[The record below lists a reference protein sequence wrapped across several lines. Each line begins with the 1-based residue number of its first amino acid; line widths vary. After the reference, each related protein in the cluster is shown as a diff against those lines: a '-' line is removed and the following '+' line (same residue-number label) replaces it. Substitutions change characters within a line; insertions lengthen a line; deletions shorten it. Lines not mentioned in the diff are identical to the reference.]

1 MSETAECKV
10 TGNPQVREDRDQ
22 TAFAKVQRQGVE
34 RIAKVNHRVGPIS
47 GRKRLLSAVASLGN
61 TVSRKLPA
69 HLPRKHRMLA
79 EPHAFP
85 RISRIADMTTR
96 DTPPV
101 LQRLNT
107 HCAMALEA
115 AASLCKLR
123 LSDEITVEHWLLA
136 LLEAGD
142 GDIPAIMNHYGIDV
156 DVLWGVLM
164 STIDRLPRNL
174 RKEPILSS
182 QLVSLLHACADNRYW
197 PIRSANLLQVIVDSP
212 HVLRAPSLW
221 PLLNFSSAEVGKLLP
236 ELAAKTCETPQPLSA
251 PSSLVESMLQTSF
264 EPAMTAAGLSR
275 GASASNGV
283 GAAAPLARYTTDLT
297 ECARSGELD
306 DVFGRDREI
315 QRVVEVL
322 AKSRKNSPILVGDP
336 GVGKSALIDGL
347 ALRVANG
354 DVPDVIRDLRI
365 LALNLE
371 SLRTNAESEAEFQQ
385 RLSAVINAVQASA
398 EPVLL
403 FIDEVQPLCSPHSTT
418 NGADV
423 ANLFKRTLACGDVR
437 AIATTTWAEYK
448 AIFEHDA
455 ALSRRCQMIEV
466 NEPDDDAAC
475 LMLHGLKW
483 HYATFHRVHVRDEA
497 LVAAVKLARRYIPTR
512 KLPEKAFD
520 LLDTAA
526 GRVRMALDVEPAAPQ
541 QATAT
546 LSAPEIEQ
554 ATLEFGAAE
563 GGTSTSKRLKDLE
576 VSLHAARAEVDD
588 VRVRCA
594 SEGELVDAIRAQ
606 RDAASEARDAYALAL
621 ACETLAQTQDAP
633 PLVSADVD
641 ARVVA
646 QVVSEWTGVPVSNL
660 VIDEPQNLLALE
672 APLRSR
678 VAGQHDALRALV
690 EHLRTANA
698 GLTPEHAPSG
708 IFLLTGPSGV
718 GKTET
723 ALALA
728 DILFGSEAALIPLN
742 LSEHRDSRSVF
753 RLTGALPDAVGHGL
767 EGALIE
773 AVRQR
778 PYSVV
783 LLDELEY
790 AHRDV
795 LDMLCRV
802 FDGRVT
808 RDDDGRTIDFRN
820 CVFLMTSSI
829 GANTIESI
837 AATHADATQDTLLDA
852 IRPAM
857 SSRFPCALLARVQTL
872 VYRPLDTLALRDV
885 IQMKLTK
892 IAQRLKCKHGITLF
906 ADDSLVTMLAQRCL
920 TSNAGAHGVQAYLNH
935 QILPRISREILASR
949 VSGDALQCISLTV
962 SQDGQLAINVPANT
976 SC

>member
-1 MSETAECKV
+1 
-10 TGNPQVREDRDQ
+10 
-22 TAFAKVQRQGVE
+22 
-34 RIAKVNHRVGPIS
+34 
-47 GRKRLLSAVASLGN
+47 
-61 TVSRKLPA
+61 
-69 HLPRKHRMLA
+69 
-79 EPHAFP
+79 
-85 RISRIADMTTR
+85 MTTR
-96 DTPPV
+96 DTTPV

-123 LSDEITVEHWLLA
+123 LSDEITVEHWLLT

-156 DVLWGVLM
+156 DVLWDVLM

-182 QLVSLLHACADNRYW
+182 QLVSLLHACADHRHW

-221 PLLNFSSAEVGKLLP
+221 PLLNFSSTQVGKLLP
-236 ELAAKTCETPQPLSA
+236 ELGAQTCETPQPLSA
-251 PSSLVESMLQTSF
+251 PSALVESMLQTSF
-264 EPAMTAAGLSR
+264 ESSMAGTGASC
-275 GASASNGV
+275 GASASSGGGTV
-283 GAAAPLARYTTDLT
+283 APLARYTTDLT

-336 GVGKSALIDGL
+336 GVGKTALIDGL

-371 SLRTNAESEAEFQQ
+371 SLRTNAENGAEFQQ
-385 RLSAVINAVQASA
+385 QLSAVIDAVQASA

-403 FIDEVQPLCSPHSTT
+403 FIDEVQTLFNPHRTIHGT
-418 NGADV
+418 DI

-437 AIATTTWAEYK
+437 TITTTTWAEYK
-448 AIFEHDA
+448 TIFEHDA
-455 ALSRRCQMIEV
+455 TLARRCQMIEV
-466 NEPDDDAAC
+466 DEPDDDAAC
-475 LMLHGLKW
+475 LMLRGLKW

-520 LLDTAA
+520 LLDAAA
-526 GRVRMALDVEPAAPQ
+526 GRVRMSLDVEPAALQ
-541 QATAT
+541 QASAT
-546 LSAPEIEQ
+546 LSALEIEQ
-554 ATLEFGAAE
+554 ATLEFDVAE
-563 GGTSTSKRLKDLE
+563 GGTSASQRLKDLE

-594 SEGELVDAIRAQ
+594 SERELVDAIRAQ
-606 RDAASEARDAYALAL
+606 RDAAPEARDAYALAL
-621 ACETLAQTQDAP
+621 ACEALAQAQDAP

-646 QVVSEWTGVPVSNL
+646 QIVSEWTGIPVGNL
-660 VIDEPQNLLALE
+660 MVDEPRDLLSLD

-678 VAGQHDALRALV
+678 VAGQQDAVQGLV

-698 GLTPEHAPSG
+698 GLTPEHAPAG
-708 IFLLTGPSGV
+708 AFLLTGPSGV

-742 LSEHRDSRSVF
+742 FSEHRESHSVF
-753 RLTGALPDAVGHGL
+753 RLTGTLPEAVGHGL
-767 EGALIE
+767 EGVLTE

-790 AHRDV
+790 APRDV
-795 LDMLCRV
+795 LDLLCRI

-808 RDDDGRTIDFRN
+808 RDDDGRAIDFRN

-829 GANTIESI
+829 GANTIESM
-837 AATHADATQDTLLDA
+837 AATHADAGQDTLLDA

-857 SSRFPCALLARVQTL
+857 TSRFPSALLARVQTL
-872 VYRPLDTLALRDV
+872 VYRPLDTPALGDV
-885 IQMKLTK
+885 VQMKLAK
-892 IAQRLKCKHGITLF
+892 VAQRLKRKRGITLL
-906 ADDSLVTMLAQRCL
+906 ADDSLVTMLVRRCL
-920 TSNAGAHGVQAYLNH
+920 TLNAGAHGVDAYLNQ

-949 VSGDALQCISLTV
+949 VSGDAPQCLSLTM
-962 SQDGQLAINVPANT
+962 SQDGQLAIHVAADIPRQ
-976 SC
+976 